1 MPALHKRI
9 IVVCVCATAT
19 LAGCGESPA
28 PVTPTEPAGIAIVG
42 ARLID
47 GTGADPI
54 DDAVVVIQDGRIQA
68 AGPGS
73 DTPLPPGAEVV
84 DGAGK
89 TVIPGLVET
98 HSHFNGELER
108 VEPQLR
114 KQLYF
119 GVTTSRSIGSDTP
132 EKVVKMLEAHAG
144 RIVGPRMFT
153 AGRGFSHVN
162 GFPPGR
168 PTNQPTTAD
177 EAREM
182 VRGLA
187 GQGVHFVKMWVNEM
201 PEPGLKITPE
211 MRAAIVDEAMK
222 QDLVPVAHIDEEAD
236 VRQLIDVGVRD
247 FLHTVTDT
255 EVSEEFLQLCLDSGV
270 TFSPTL
276 TNVHSGSIWAEHPEL
291 LEDPEIHASFE
302 PETYAQ
308 WTDAAYREEWMARPN
323 FEARKARLQRLM
335 AFVKT
340 VADAG
345 IPVAVGTDSGASSWN
360 VPMGWGTHH
369 ELELFVEAG
378 LTPMQA
384 IVAAT
389 RNGAALMSKG
399 EPEFGTVEAGMV
411 ADLIVLNADPLADI
425 QNTRAID
432 RVMQQGEWVDRS
444 VLLPVP

>member
-1 MPALHKRI
+1 MDCLFAIAAL
-9 IVVCVCATAT
+9 AA
-19 LAGCGESPA
+19 CGEGPA
-28 PVTPTEPAGIAIVG
+28 PTPSEPAAVAIVG

-47 GTGADPI
+47 GTGADPV
-54 DDAVVVIQDGRIQA
+54 DDAVIVVQDGRIQA
-68 AGPGS
+68 TGPESSTSVPTG
-73 DTPLPPGAEVV
+73 TEVV

-89 TVIPGLVET
+89 TIIPGLVET

-132 EKVVKMLEAHAG
+132 EKVVKLLEAHAG
-144 RIVGPRMFT
+144 QIVGPRMFT

-168 PTNQPTTAD
+168 PTNQPTTED

-187 GQGVHFVKMWVNEM
+187 GQGVHFVKMWVNKM

-211 MRAAIVDEAMK
+211 IRAAIVDEAMK

-255 EVSEEFLQLCLDSGV
+255 EVGEEFLQLCLDNGV

-276 TNVHSGSIWAEHPEL
+276 TNTHSLSIWAEHPEL

-302 PETYAQ
+302 PESYAK
-308 WTDAAYREEWMARPN
+308 WIDPAYREEWMAQPS
-323 FEARKARLQRLM
+323 FEARKIRLQGLK

-340 VADAG
+340 VVDAG
-345 IPVAVGTDSGASSWN
+345 IPVAVGTDSGASTWN

-389 RNGAALMSKG
+389 RNGAALISKG
-399 EPEFGTVEAGMV
+399 EPEFGTLEAGMV
-411 ADLIVLNADPLADI
+411 ADLIVLNADPLTDI

-432 RVMQQGEWVDRS
+432 RVMQRGEWVDRS